1 MEANHEDL
9 WVTDQLA
16 VLDPVWQP
24 DPVFGRAKLDLRLR
38 EPRRLSRKL
47 IFAFSMAS
55 ACIAV
60 FAFPQTRAMAQGLW
74 DHFVLN
80 RVDVVRVDFSDLPL
94 QSHVTTNGMSQ
105 IARDPAEAEQLAGFK
120 PNLPAGVLPAT
131 PQLTVTGSMVAEQTI
146 RVSDL
151 RAALARRG
159 AAEVEVPAEWD
170 GVTLRAMIGPML
182 AADYP
187 GEVQIL
193 QSRPVSLSVPSGFA
207 LETFANVAF
216 RSIGIS
222 SRDAASMARKFA
234 ANPAWFVD
242 IPPDEVVNIQELSLV
257 NGPALL
263 TEEYG
268 DAGAIA
274 RETVIR
280 STRDRLYAVMSPS
293 RDLSVKIAAALP

>member
-1 MEANHEDL
+1 MEINHEDH
-9 WVTDQLA
+9 WVTHQLA
-16 VLDPVWQP
+16 VLDPAWQP
-24 DPVFGRAKLDLRLR
+24 DPSRGRAALNLRLR
-38 EPRRLSRKL
+38 EPRRNSHKL
-47 IFAFSMAS
+47 LFAFATAS

-80 RVDVVRVDFSDLPL
+80 RVDVVRLDLSDLPL
-94 QSHVTTNGMSQ
+94 QAHVTTNGMSQ
-105 IARDPAEAEQLAGFK
+105 VARDAAEAEQLAGFK
-120 PNLPAGVLPAT
+120 PNLPTGVLSSS
-131 PQLTVTGSMVAEQTI
+131 PQLTVTGPIVAEQTI

-151 RAALARRG
+151 RSALARRG
-159 AAEVEVPAEWD
+159 SADVDVPAQWD
-170 GVTLRAMIGPML
+170 GVTMRAVIGPML

-193 QSRPVSLSVPSGFA
+193 QSKPVSLSVPSGFP
-207 LETFANVAF
+207 LEAFANVAF
-216 RSIGIS
+216 RSIGVS
-222 SRDAASMARKFA
+222 SRDAGAMARKFA
-234 ANPAWFVD
+234 ADPAWFVD
-242 IPPDEVVNIQELSLV
+242 IPPDEVVNLQELSLA

-268 DAGAIA
+268 DTGAIA

-280 STRDRLYAVMSPS
+280 STPDRLYAVMSPN

>member
-1 MEANHEDL
+1 MEANHEDR

-16 VLDPVWQP
+16 MLDPVWQP
-24 DPVFGRAKLDLRLR
+24 DPVRGRAALELRLR
-38 EPRRLSRKL
+38 QPRPYSAWRLVV
-47 IFAFSMAS
+47 FATAT

-60 FAFPQTRAMAQGLW
+60 FAFPQTRAAAQGLW

-80 RVDVVRVDFSDLPL
+80 HVDIVRVDLSDLPL
-94 QSHVTTNGMSQ
+94 RAHVTTNGMSQ
-105 IARDPAEAEQLAGFK
+105 VAHDEAEAEHLAGFK
-120 PNLPAGVLPAT
+120 PNLPAGVLSSN
-131 PQLTVTGSMVAEQTI
+131 PQLTVTGPIVAEQTI

-151 RAALARRG
+151 RSALARRG
-159 AAEVEVPAEWD
+159 AADVEVPAEWD
-170 GVTLRAMIGPML
+170 GVTLRAIIGPML

-193 QSRPVSLSVPSGFA
+193 QSRPVSLSVPSGFP
-207 LETFANVAF
+207 LEAFANAAF

-234 ANPAWFVD
+234 ANPSWLVD
-242 IPPDEVVNIQELSLV
+242 IPPDEVVNLQELSLV

-268 DAGAIA
+268 DTGAIE

-280 STRDRLYAVMSPS
+280 STPDRLYAIMSPS

>member
-1 MEANHEDL
+1 METNLEDR
-9 WVTDQLA
+9 WVADRLA
-16 VLDPVWQP
+16 ILDPAWQP
-24 DPVFGRAKLDLRLR
+24 DPSRGRAALELRLR
-38 EPRRLSRKL
+38 EPRRYSYKL
-47 IFAFSMAS
+47 LLAVATAS

-80 RVDVVRVDFSDLPL
+80 RVDVVRLDLSDLPL
-94 QSHVTTNGMSQ
+94 QSHVTTNGMTKGV
-105 IARDPAEAEQLAGFK
+105 RDETEAEQLAGFK
-120 PNLPAGVLPAT
+120 PNLPAGVLSAS
-131 PQLTVTGSMVAEQTI
+131 PQLTVTGPIIAEQTI

-151 RAALARRG
+151 RSALAKKG
-159 AAEVEVPAEWD
+159 AADLEVPANWD
-170 GVTLRAMIGPML
+170 GVTLRAIIGPML

-193 QSRPVSLSVPSGFA
+193 QSKPVSLSVPSGFP

-216 RSIGIS
+216 RSIGVS
-222 SRDAASMARKFA
+222 SRDAAAMARKFA

-268 DAGAIA
+268 DSGVIA

-280 STRDRLYAVMSPS
+280 STPDRLYAVMSPN
-293 RDLSVKIAAALP
+293 RDLSVKIASALP